1 MQVGSLVGVG
11 FAVLAALA
19 LAAQSLAVRVG
30 TKTQSVAAVTAVMY
44 AVNLVVLL
52 PLAAVVAYPDFA
64 LTPRAVVAFAV
75 AGLLGSLVGRLCYFI
90 GIERLGSSRTEP
102 LKALFPLVA
111 VGTAVVVLGEEV
123 TATLLAGVVLLV
135 LGGAVVTL
143 DSRDSPTTPQGRDLW
158 IALAFPLAAAFFLGV
173 DPVFTKIGLAEGTSP
188 LVGVTIRILAAGAG
202 FAAYLLWRPARTGG
216 FESLQVTRWLL
227 VASVANTVY
236 LLAYYAALARIDVAV
251 VTPVLG
257 LSTLFVVAGAAV
269 FLQGDERVTWRLV
282 GATVIVVA
290 GVVLVVQG

>member
-173 DPVFTKIGLAEGTSP
+173 DPVFTKIGFAEGTSP

-202 FAAYLLWRPARTGG
+202 FAAYLLWRAARTGG